1 MRPGSGS
8 FSGKDVCSIRICI
21 VRKLLVVTVTFLFTP
36 VSLAHAQSDQ
46 ARCEKTK
53 QEIRLVQSKMRAG
66 YTRAQGEKLEARL
79 RKLRAERAKVCR

>member
-1 MRPGSGS
+1 MRL
-8 FSGKDVCSIRICI
+8 
-21 VRKLLVVTVTFLFTP
+21 LLVVTVSILFIP
-36 VSLAHAQSDQ
+36 VSFARGQSDQ

-53 QEIRLVQSKMRAG
+53 QQIRLVQSKMRAG

>member
-1 MRPGSGS
+1 MRL
-8 FSGKDVCSIRICI
+8 
-21 VRKLLVVTVTFLFTP
+21 LLVISVWFLFIP
-36 VSLAHAQSDQ
+36 VGFAHVQSDQ

-53 QEIRLVQSKMRAG
+53 QQIRLVQSKMRAG